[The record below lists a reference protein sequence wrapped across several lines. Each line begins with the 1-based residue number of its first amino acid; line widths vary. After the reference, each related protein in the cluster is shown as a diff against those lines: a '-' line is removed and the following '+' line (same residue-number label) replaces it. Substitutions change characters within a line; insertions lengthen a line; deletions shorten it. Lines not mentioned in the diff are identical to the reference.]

1 MSNTPTRLYYETIER
16 GNIVNKDTFDGIRED
31 IESAIAAGQKEAIA
45 NTIISSH
52 VSHKRTS
59 GLSPLPKIEEDL
71 NERGHWGSKAEF
83 ILSCVGFSVSCVYL
97 LFDKFKRV
105 CNKMKLFVLLFTKTI
120 IGIFHIQVGIGNV
133 WRFPYQAYRYGGA
146 AFLFPYII
154 LLVFVG
160 KPIYYLETAMG
171 QFAHC
176 RWFKLKV
183 SVDFINILLVYQL

>member
-31 IESAIAAGQKEAIA
+31 IELAIAAGQKEAIA
-45 NTIISSH
+45 NTNISSH

-83 ILSCVGFSVSCVYL
+83 ILSCVGFSVSCFYL
-97 LFDKFKRV
+97 LFDEFKRI
-105 CNKMKLFVLLFTKTI
+105 CIKKTKLFVLWFTKTV
-120 IGIFHIQVGIGNV
+120 IGIFHVQVGIGNV

-176 RWFKLKV
+176 R
-183 SVDFINILLVYQL
+183 

>member
-31 IESAIAAGQKEAIA
+31 IELAIAAGQKEAIA
-45 NTIISSH
+45 NTNISSH

-83 ILSCVGFSVSCVYL
+83 ILSCVGFSVSCLYL
-97 LFDKFKRV
+97 LFDKFKRF
-105 CNKMKLFVLLFTKTI
+105 CIKRNYLYSCLQKQVLIF
-120 IGIFHIQVGIGNV
+120 FHIQVGIGNV

-176 RWFKLKV
+176 R
-183 SVDFINILLVYQL
+183 

>member
-45 NTIISSH
+45 NTNISSH

-105 CNKMKLFVLLFTKTI
+105 CIKLFVLLFTKTI
-120 IGIFHIQVGIGNV
+120 ILGTKLRVCQLELQQGVIIWSFILKKCDTSFH
-133 WRFPYQAYRYGGA
+133 
-146 AFLFPYII
+146 
-154 LLVFVG
+154 
-160 KPIYYLETAMG
+160 
-171 QFAHC
+171 
-176 RWFKLKV
+176 
-183 SVDFINILLVYQL
+183 

>member
-45 NTIISSH
+45 NTNISSH

-83 ILSCVGFSVSCVYL
+83 ILSCVGFSVSCLYL

-105 CNKMKLFVLLFTKTI
+105 CVKI
-120 IGIFHIQVGIGNV
+120 IC
-133 WRFPYQAYRYGGA
+133 
-146 AFLFPYII
+146 
-154 LLVFVG
+154 
-160 KPIYYLETAMG
+160 T
-171 QFAHC
+171 
-176 RWFKLKV
+176 
-183 SVDFINILLVYQL
+183 LVYKNKYWYFFIYRWALVMFGGFHTKHIAMEGQRFYFLT